1 MSIFHHWPWTN
12 FHELNLDWLL
22 SEMKKTTEHVD
33 KAVEDVDKAVDDVEN
48 LSSGLANQIINIIEQ
63 MTPSPETLPWVT
75 PQMFGA
81 VGDGVTDD
89 SAAFN
94 EMFNAGKPVFIPNGH
109 YTIANDVYI
118 NSSIDIWGES
128 QDGVFLDVTNDKQLI
143 VNQWRTSLR
152 NLTIA
157 SNVPNNTR
165 FMIDCSSPHCL
176 FEDLHII
183 CGRGISMSEGAVLCT
198 LRNVLIEAF
207 DIAILQNSGDCTNLF
222 ERVVVRGTGGNTN
235 AIGMGITESFAI
247 TLRDCSFL
255 LCKQGLTANNSKSIV
270 VDGCFFDQA
279 TEFGANF
286 DTCSRIT
293 VKNSWFDDPVGIYLT
308 DCDNAD
314 IGGCVFRNGNP
325 AISPTTSYGVI
336 VHDNEA
342 LQCRIFFSQ
351 RAGSGVTVV
360 NNQINTGEGDDVAE
374 VERISFNDPMT
385 NIFCV
390 GNTADRSPV
399 VWYDPANATNFIV
412 KDNLPPD
419 PVSEEP
425 DDPTEE
431 PLEGQ

>member
-22 SEMKKTTEHVD
+22 SEVKKNTEHVD
-33 KAVEDVDKAVDDVEN
+33 KAVETVDKAVDDVEN
-48 LSSGLANQIINIIEQ
+48 LSQGLANQIISIIEQ
-63 MTPSPETLPWVT
+63 MTPSPVTLPWVT

-81 VGDGVTDD
+81 VGDATTDD
-89 SAAFN
+89 SAAFSA
-94 EMFNAGKPVFIPNGH
+94 MFAADKPVFIPNGH
-109 YTIANDVYI
+109 YRLANDVHVD
-118 NSSIDIWGES
+118 NSVDIWGES
-128 QDGVFLDVTNDKQLI
+128 QNGVFLFLDPDKQLSI
-143 VNQWRTSLR
+143 NQWRTTLR
-152 NLTIA
+152 NMTIV
-157 SNVPNNTR
+157 STGTNR
-165 FMIDCSSPHCL
+165 FLINCIAPHCL
-176 FEDLHII
+176 FEDLYII
-183 CGRGISMSEGAVLCT
+183 CGRGISTSPGAVLCT
-198 LRNVLIEAF
+198 FRNILFEAF

-235 AIGMGITESFAI
+235 AIGIGITDSFAV

-255 LCKQGLTANNSKSIV
+255 LCKQGLTANRSKSIV
-270 VDGCFFDQA
+270 IDGCFFDQA

-293 VKNSWFDDPVGIYLT
+293 VKNSWFDNPVGIYLT
-308 DCDNAD
+308 DSNNAD

-325 AISPTTSYGVI
+325 AISPTTSYSVV

-342 LQCRIFFSQ
+342 LQCRIFYSQ

-360 NNQINTGEGDDVAE
+360 NNQINTGEGDDVDE

-385 NIFCV
+385 NVYCV

-425 DDPTEE
+425 DDPTED
-431 PLEGQ
+431 PLDGQ